1 MINKILP
8 VVLVCV
14 AVGLCLSGDAQNRPR
29 KKTNNPNR
37 ATDTTKPANNGGGAS
52 DYFSSPG
59 TTAAPAGN
67 TKKPGGINTGG
78 VGNAGFRDTTPA
90 GPAGPVKFVA
100 GSGNI
105 LTDTIAPTMRAE
117 DAVDRNLVK
126 DKAPLD
132 YQYIREDDAVYM
144 QKVWRVIDTREKMN
158 LGFTNPAQENGNSE
172 NFLAIL
178 YKAVTE
184 GQTLGGSP
192 IVAFKDDRFS
202 QPYTDVNEFKQKFSG
217 GIDTVDKY
225 DLNGNVIGREARPR
239 EFKVDSVYQY
249 QIKEE
254 WIFDKQTSR
263 LYVRILGIAPMM
275 KTFASD
281 GTALSKDLYPL
292 FWIYYPDLRPIL
304 AKRDVYNGKNYGARM
319 SWEELFESRMFSSYI
334 IKSTLDNP
342 FNQTLAEMY
351 PNNTL
356 FRLLEGDHVKEK
368 IFDYEQ
374 ALWQY

>member
-8 VVLVCV
+8 VALLVCV
-14 AVGLCLSGDAQNRPR
+14 AVGFASNAEAQKRTRP
-29 KKTNNPNR
+29 KQVNPNR
-37 ATDTTKPANNGGGAS
+37 ADTSKPANTGGGAS
-52 DYFSSPG
+52 DYFSNPG
-59 TTAAPAGN
+59 TTTPAATKPAG
-67 TKKPGGINTGG
+67 TNTGG
-78 VGNAGFRDTTPA
+78 VGNGTFRDTTPA
-90 GPAGPVKFVA
+90 APGGVKFVA
-100 GSGNI
+100 GTGNI

-126 DKAPLD
+126 DKAPLE

-158 LGFTNPAQENGNSE
+158 LGFTNPAQENGNNE

-202 QPYTDVNEFKQKFSG
+202 QPYTDVNEFKKKFSG
-217 GIDTVDKY
+217 GIDTVDVL
-225 DLNGNVIGREARPR
+225 DLQGNRVGREARPR
-239 EFKVDSVYQY
+239 DFKVDSVYQY
-249 QIKEE
+249 KLKEE

-275 KTFASD
+275 KSFTSD
-281 GTALSKDLYPL
+281 GTALSNELFPL

-319 SWEELFESRMFSSYI
+319 SWEELFESRMFSSFI
-334 IKSTLDNP
+334 VKSTLDNP
-342 FNQTLAEMY
+342 FDQTLAQMY

-356 FRLLEGDHVKEK
+356 FRLLEGDHIKDK

-374 ALWQY
+374 SLWQY